1 MILTKQTIMTWTS
14 AEAKNMPAELITE
27 RTAFVTGMYNQ
38 DKTNGQPV
46 ELDALST
53 QRLWTDQAAA
63 EEWAAWIQAT
73 AVRLGAGLV
82 SVEISDYTA
91 P

>member
-1 MILTKQTIMTWTS
+1 MNLTKQTIMTWIS
-14 AEAKNMPAELITE
+14 SEAKNGSPELVNE
-27 RTAFVTGMYNQ
+27 RTTFVQGMMAQN
-38 DKTNGQPV
+38 KTDGNPV
-46 ELDALST
+46 ELDALRT

-63 EEWAAWIQAT
+63 EEWVTWLQDA
-73 AVRLGAGLV
+73 AVRLNAGLV

>member
-14 AEAKNMPAELITE
+14 AEAKNMPAELTPE
-27 RTAFVTGMYNQ
+27 RTAFVQGMFDQ
-38 DKTNGQPV
+38 GKTNGPPV
-46 ELDALST
+46 ELDALRT

-73 AVRLGAGLV
+73 ATRLGSGLV